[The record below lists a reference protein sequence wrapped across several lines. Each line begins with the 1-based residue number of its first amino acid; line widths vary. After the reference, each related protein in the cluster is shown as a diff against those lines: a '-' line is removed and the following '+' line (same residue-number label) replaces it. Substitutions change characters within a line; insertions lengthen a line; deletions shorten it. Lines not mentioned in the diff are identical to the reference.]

1 MDFAEIIYDKKDRV
15 ATVTMNRP
23 AKLNAWTPKMG
34 AEMRTAMLDAERD
47 PSIGAIIVTG
57 AGRAYC
63 AGADM
68 GGLSDVAAGTASARG
83 LGAKAPDEWLDTQR
97 ADYRTAYS
105 WPMAFNTPVIG
116 AINGA
121 CVGLGFTTCLYH
133 DVRIASDNARM
144 GLIFTQRGLAI
155 EHGSSWMLPRIVGLA
170 RAMEL
175 ALTGRLMDANEAL
188 EMGLVSRVV
197 PQDKLMATAR
207 DRVGD
212 REQMLPAR
220 GRAGEEDDLPASVH
234 RSRHRRARRRR
245 IDGDDD
251 AFAGLQRGRESVF
264 REARAEVHRQVA
276 KRGNARQPDPC
287 GYLSSGCLNLRSG

>member
-1 MDFAEIIYDKKDRV
+1 MDFAEIIYEKKDRI
-15 ATVTMNRP
+15 ATITMNRP

-47 PSIGAIIVTG
+47 PAVGAIIVTG

-83 LGAKAPDEWLDTQR
+83 AVVQDEWPNAQR
-97 ADYRTAYS
+97 ADYQTSYS
-105 WPMAFNTPVIG
+105 WPLALNTPVIG

-121 CVGLGFTTCLYH
+121 CVGLGFTTCLYQ
-133 DVRIASDNARM
+133 DIRIASDSARM

-175 ALTGRLMDANEAL
+175 AVTGRLVDANEAL
-188 EMGLVSRVV
+188 DMGLVSRVV
-197 PQDKLMATAR
+197 PNDKLMATAR
-207 DRVGD
+207 EIASGIANKCSPLGVS
-212 REQMLPAR
+212 QAKKMIYQHLFT
-220 GRAGEEDDLPASVH
+220 DLATAV
-234 RSRHRRARRRR
+234 R
-245 IDGDDD
+245 DDD
-251 AFAGLQRGRESVF
+251 ESMVMMTHSEDFKEGVKAFLEKRAPKFAG
-264 REARAEVHRQVA
+264 
-276 KRGNARQPDPC
+276 K
-287 GYLSSGCLNLRSG
+287 